1 MVDPLLVVVVG
12 EVKVEGG
19 EEGASVDGR
28 LLVGF
33 QLLVDILLV
42 GIWRVLTLTQQ
53 WREAWCWGLK
63 LVAGGEDR

>member
-1 MVDPLLVVVVG
+1 MVDSLLVDVLA
-12 EVKVEGG
+12 EVEVEGG

-42 GIWRVLTLTQQ
+42 GIWRVLTLIKR
-53 WREAWCWGLK
+53 WREA
-63 LVAGGEDR
+63 